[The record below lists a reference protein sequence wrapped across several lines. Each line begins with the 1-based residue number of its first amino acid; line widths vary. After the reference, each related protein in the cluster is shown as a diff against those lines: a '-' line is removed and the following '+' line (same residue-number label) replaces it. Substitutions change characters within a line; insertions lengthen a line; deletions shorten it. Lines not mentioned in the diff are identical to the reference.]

1 MTDMDAG
8 IPGVGNLERGTHLCA
23 LYSGPVERDNLL
35 MPFVQVGLRE
45 GDKCLCLIDRVELPK
60 VRQRLEE
67 NDEENDR
74 GHELRAGQ
82 LDVERASSVYLESG
96 RFSAVKMA
104 RFLEDTANA
113 AADNEFPHMRVAGE
127 MSWVLPG
134 PPGADEFFA
143 YESSLNEMDT
153 QIPSALMCMYD
164 LELFG
169 TSMLVDVLKTHPKVL
184 VGSMV
189 LDNPEYLTPDQY
201 LATRRRAIA
210 AQSSLGPTGDSAGAQ
225 YPLVPTRH
233 AGERASWSDLT
244 EAEGRVARLV
254 AGGLTNKGV
263 AEQLSLSH
271 HTVDAHLKHI
281 FTKLGIHSRV
291 ELTVVTLRRDAR
303 PGAG

>member
-1 MTDMDAG
+1 MTPTFPTNGVSGLAG
-8 IPGVGNLERGTHLCA
+8 A
-23 LYSGPVERDNLL
+23 
-35 MPFVQVGLRE
+35 VQ
-45 GDKCLCLIDRVELPK
+45 
-60 VRQRLEE
+60 
-67 NDEENDR
+67 
-74 GHELRAGQ
+74 
-82 LDVERASSVYLESG
+82 
-96 RFSAVKMA
+96 
-104 RFLEDTANA
+104 
-113 AADNEFPHMRVAGE
+113 
-127 MSWVLPG
+127 SWVLPG

-210 AQSSLGPTGDSAGAQ
+210 AQSSLGPAGDSARAQ
-225 YPLVPTRH
+225 YPLAAIRQ
-233 AGERASWSDLT
+233 AGEWDSWNALT

-254 AGGLTNKGV
+254 ASGLTNKGI

-271 HTVDAHLKHI
+271 HTVDAHLKHT

-291 ELTVVTLRRDAR
+291 ELTVVALRRAR
-303 PGAG
+303 GRRAR

>member
-1 MTDMDAG
+1 MTEMDAG

-23 LYSGPVERDNLL
+23 LYSGPVERDDLL
-35 MPFVQVGLRE
+35 MPFFQVGLRE
-45 GDKCLCLIDRVELPK
+45 GDKCLCLIDQVELSK
-60 VRQRLEE
+60 VRQRLVEE
-67 NDEENDR
+67 HDQS
-74 GHELRAGQ
+74 HELRAGQ
-82 LDVERASSVYLESG
+82 LDVDRASSVYLESG
-96 RFSAVKMA
+96 RFSAEKMA

-113 AADNEFPHMRVAGE
+113 AAENEFPHMRVAGE

-210 AQSSLGPTGDSAGAQ
+210 AQSSLGPAGDSARAQ
-225 YPLVPTRH
+225 YPLAAIRQ
-233 AGERASWSDLT
+233 AGEWDSWNALT

-254 AGGLTNKGV
+254 ASGLTNKGI

-271 HTVDAHLKHI
+271 HTVDAHLKHT

-291 ELTVVTLRRDAR
+291 ELTVVALRRAR
-303 PGAG
+303 GRRAR

>member
-1 MTDMDAG
+1 MTEMNAG

-23 LYSGPVERDNLL
+23 LYSGPVERDDLL
-35 MPFVQVGLRE
+35 MPFFQVGLRE
-45 GDKCLCLIDRVELPK
+45 GDKCLCLIDQVELSK
-60 VRQRLEE
+60 VRQRLVEE
-67 NDEENDR
+67 HDQS
-74 GHELRAGQ
+74 HELRAGQ
-82 LDVERASSVYLESG
+82 LDVDRASSVYLESG
-96 RFSAVKMA
+96 RFSAEKMA

-113 AADNEFPHMRVAGE
+113 AAENEFPHMRVAGE

-210 AQSSLGPTGDSAGAQ
+210 AQSSLGPAGDSARAQ
-225 YPLVPTRH
+225 YPLAAIRQ
-233 AGERASWSDLT
+233 AGEWDSWNALT

-254 AGGLTNKGV
+254 ASGLTNKGI

-291 ELTVVTLRRDAR
+291 ELTVVALRRGTR
-303 PGAG
+303 PAG